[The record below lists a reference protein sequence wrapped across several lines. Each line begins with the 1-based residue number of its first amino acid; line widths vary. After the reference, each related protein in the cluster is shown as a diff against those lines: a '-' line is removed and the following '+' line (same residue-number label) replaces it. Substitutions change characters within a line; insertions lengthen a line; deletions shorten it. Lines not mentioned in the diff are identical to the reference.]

1 MAQRDIRDVFAA
13 NLRRLR
19 HERGISQEDLAHE
32 AHVGRSYL
40 SRIEK
45 GGYYASL
52 RIIER
57 LAKTLNVE
65 PAELLKAPKKRVTKR
80 RTK

>member
-1 MAQRDIRDVFAA
+1 MAERDIRDIFAA

-19 HERGISQEDLAHE
+19 HERKVSQEDLAYD
-32 AHVGRSYL
+32 AGVGRSYL

-57 LAKTLNVE
+57 LAKTLQVE
-65 PAELLKAPKKRVTKR
+65 PAELLQKSKKHTAR
-80 RTK
+80 RSSK

>member
-1 MAQRDIRDVFAA
+1 MDMRDIFAT

-19 HERGISQEDLAHE
+19 NARKLSQEDLAHD
-32 AHVGRSYL
+32 ADVGRSYL

-57 LAKTLNVE
+57 LAKTLKVE
-65 PAELLKAPKKRVTKR
+65 PAAFLKPPGKRGKPR
-80 RTK
+80 R